1 MDVSLFYLH
10 PIVLES
16 RLRAPVTALRH
27 RARAKSVDGFRYP
40 NLEGHIVYVN
50 AGQTVVA
57 TINSKLYLVTL
68 ISNLRMLLLWFFI
81 FGVNVDR
88 IPEELRAVVTK
99 PFFNF
104 LIFFFFFFFSKFP
117 QRFAEACHIQADSV
131 TTTVVAATAAQTFTK
146 TFFSKGSGLSPPED
160 PQIYKRLLL
169 VLNK

>member
-16 RLRAPVTALRH
+16 CLRAPVTALRH
-27 RARAKSVDGFRYP
+27 RARAKSIDGFRYP
-40 NLEGHIVYVN
+40 NLASHIVYVN

-104 LIFFFFFFFSKFP
+104 FNFLIFFFFFFQKFP
-117 QRFAEACHIQADSV
+117 RDLPRHVISK
-131 TTTVVAATAAQTFTK
+131 QT
-146 TFFSKGSGLSPPED
+146 P
-160 PQIYKRLLL
+160 
-169 VLNK
+169 